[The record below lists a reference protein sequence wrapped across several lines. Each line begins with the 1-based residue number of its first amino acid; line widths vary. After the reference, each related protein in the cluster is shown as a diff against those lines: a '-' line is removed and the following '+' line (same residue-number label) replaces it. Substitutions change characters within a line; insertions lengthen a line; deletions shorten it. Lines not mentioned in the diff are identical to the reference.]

1 LHPQIVPAT
10 GGRSSN
16 SIPAPFTLSRYPNGE
31 KAIFEPTQ
39 NPEEPFFLSPP
50 PSRPRAPPAILCP
63 CTTAIP

>member
-16 SIPAPFTLSRYPNGE
+16 SIPALFTRSRDPNAE

-39 NPEEPFFLSPP
+39 NPEEPFFL
-50 PSRPRAPPAILCP
+50 
-63 CTTAIP
+63 